1 MKMPEDDTQLHA
13 GERTQDETTDQEQS
27 EVTFEK
33 GDASHITK
41 QLNDLTGQLDS
52 DLHMW
57 AFILSCEERWID
69 VISDK
74 HFD

>member
-52 DLHMW
+52 DLHM
-57 AFILSCEERWID
+57 
-69 VISDK
+69 
-74 HFD
+74 